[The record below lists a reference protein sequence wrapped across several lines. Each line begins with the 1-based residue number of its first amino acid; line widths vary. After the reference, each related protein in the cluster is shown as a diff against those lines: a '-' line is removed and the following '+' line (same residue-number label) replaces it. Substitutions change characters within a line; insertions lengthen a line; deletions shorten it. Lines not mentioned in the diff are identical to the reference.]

1 MKNRYRIEIYD
12 DIKSN
17 DLTINTDSFTDI
29 TTLRNYMYKNINKF
43 NTKLRAYVYDN
54 QEKKKVVAAFLPME
68 TVQALKNK
76 VTV

>member
-17 DLTINTDSFTDI
+17 DLTINTDTFTDI
-29 TTLRNYMYKNINKF
+29 QGLRNYMHKNISKF
-43 NTKLRAYVYDN
+43 STKVRAYVYDN
-54 QEKKKVVAAFLPME
+54 QENKKVLAAFLPME

-76 VTV
+76 VSV